1 MDVHSLFRTAPPY
14 LHLWKASPTDA
25 YEFARSI
32 QQAPGRQ
39 AIVRL
44 IRGAKAKTAN
54 GLFDE
59 FGAALQFPDYFGENW
74 DALFDCLCDLEW
86 LSGDAYLLFITDGE
100 LVLEREPKEFKN
112 LIEVLANAAE
122 EWAKAEDSQGVARPF
137 HIVLQCGTEREA
149 HLEARIRETGHKFEV
164 LSADKRRS

>member
-14 LHLWKASPTDA
+14 LHLWKAAPSDA

-44 IRGAKAKTAN
+44 IRGRKAGTEAA
-54 GLFDE
+54 LFDE

-74 DALFDCLCDLEW
+74 DALFECLCDLEW
-86 LSGDAYLLFITDGE
+86 LAGDAYLLFITDGE

-112 LIEVLANAAE
+112 LIEVLARAAE

-137 HIVLQCGTEREA
+137 HIVLQCGTDRA
-149 HLEARIRETGHKFEV
+149 ARLEARVRESGHKFEV
-164 LSADKRRS
+164 LSSDNPRT

>member
-1 MDVHSLFRTAPPY
+1 MDVHSLFRTAAPY
-14 LHLWKASPTDA
+14 LHLWSASPSDA

-44 IRGAKAKTAN
+44 IRGAKAKTADR
-54 GLFDE
+54 LFDE

-86 LSGDAYLLFITDGE
+86 LAGDAYLLFITDGE

-112 LIEVLANAAE
+112 LMEVLANAAE

-137 HIVLQCGTEREA
+137 HFVLQCSAEREA
-149 HLEARIRETGHKFEV
+149 HLEARLRETGHKFEV
-164 LSADKRRS
+164 LTADHRQS

>member
-14 LHLWKASPTDA
+14 LHLWTALPSDA
-25 YEFARSI
+25 CEFARSI

-44 IRGAKAKTAN
+44 IRGAKSRTSAA
-54 GLFDE
+54 LFDE

-86 LSGDAYLLFITDGE
+86 LPADAYLLALTDGE
-100 LVLEREPKEFKN
+100 LVLEREPKQFKS
-112 LIEVLANAAE
+112 LVEVLGNAAE

-137 HIVLQCGTEREA
+137 HILFQCRTDRSA
-149 HLEARIRETGHKFEV
+149 QVEARLRETGRKFEI
-164 LSADKRRS
+164 L

>member
-14 LHLWKASPTDA
+14 LHLWKASPSDA
-25 YEFARSI
+25 YEFSRSI

-44 IRGAKAKTAN
+44 IRGAKAKTEA

-86 LSGDAYLLFITDGE
+86 LAGDAYLLFITDGE

-112 LIEVLANAAE
+112 LITVLANAAE

-137 HIVLQCGTEREA
+137 HIVLQCGAEREA
-149 HLEARIRETGHKFEV
+149 PLEARLRETGHKFDI
-164 LSADKRRS
+164 LTADHRQS